1 MVERHT
7 DLMWEL
13 LSFGEVAIGMSLYTT
28 LFSGAYWVCVHIRC
42 WGYGGYWFRSYS
54 GSLLEKSPKS
64 NQKGSCPTTRHL
76 A

>member
-42 WGYGGYWFRSYS
+42 WGYGGYWFRSYM
-54 GSLLEKSPKS
+54 
-64 NQKGSCPTTRHL
+64 NCPPNVGHL
-76 A
+76 TPREGVP